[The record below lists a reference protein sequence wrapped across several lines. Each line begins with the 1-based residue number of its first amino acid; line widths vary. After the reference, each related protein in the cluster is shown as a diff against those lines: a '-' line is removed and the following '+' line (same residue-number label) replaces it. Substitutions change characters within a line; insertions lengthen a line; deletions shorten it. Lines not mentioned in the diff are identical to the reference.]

1 MVAYESGGLVP
12 LETSRLDLADVKGS
26 VVALEQMKA
35 QGLGASYIQLVI
47 KIRTEEFGE
56 IIECQLE
63 GF

>member
-1 MVAYESGGLVP
+1 M
-12 LETSRLDLADVKGS
+12 ETSRLDLADVKGS
-26 VVALEQMKA
+26 VVALEQMRA